1 MTRVFVLKRRFDLTL
16 EDIPYIKDPFVGS
29 IHAMDAISRCGDHW
43 GTRILNIRK
52 FMQDE
57 VGHYDPNF
65 NHHPI
70 EANMRHLFKSGSY
83 FCVSRNGIPFDPAF
97 YWKEIPKHPDGG
109 EWKVHCFKYGIHQA
123 SIEAHIQRLFRD
135 KRRYLAEEAEMEK
148 EQEIASR
155 AFKPVEP
162 KGLHNQTWD
171 KVDVKKDS
179 FNTRR
184 QVDMN
189 ALSANEIAAIKVLE
203 RQGRNERDIK
213 QLLSSGYDFEIIELQ
228 PGDKLYGFDS
238 LSHAE
243 GKQQSS
249 MYWTDETGYQNV
261 KTRFCN
267 NGAWDKEGIKNYLAL
282 PCYNRADAIDTAEV
296 TQPQFA
302 IRSQIGLATE
312 QIGYSNSDYTTGMM
326 GKIMPGGGSQITPR
340 AQCLSPVSRM
350 KGTP

>member
-1 MTRVFVLKRRFDLTL
+1 MTPVFVLKRRFHLTL

-29 IHAMDAISRCGDHW
+29 IHAMDAISRRGDHW
-43 GTRILNIRK
+43 GTRILNIRE

-83 FCVSRNGIPFDPAF
+83 FCVSRNGIPFNPAF
-97 YWKEIPKHPDGG
+97 YWKEIPEHLDGG

-135 KRRYLAEEAEMEK
+135 KRRYLAEEAEMAK
-148 EQEIASR
+148 EQEIVRQAL
-155 AFKPVEP
+155 KPSEP

-171 KVDVKKDS
+171 KIEVQKNS

-184 QVDMN
+184 KVDLKQ
-189 ALSANEIAAIKVLE
+189 LSQTEKEVVRQLKH
-203 RQGRNERDIK
+203 QGRTREDME
-213 QLLSSGYDFEIIELQ
+213 QLLSSGENFEIVELQ
-228 PGDKLYGFDS
+228 AGDQLYGFDS

-243 GKQQSS
+243 GKPQNS
-249 MYWTDETGYQNV
+249 MYWTNEEGYQDV
-261 KTRFCN
+261 KTRFYKN
-267 NGAWDKEGIKNYLAL
+267 EEWDKDGIKNYLAL
-282 PCYNRADAIDTAEV
+282 PCYNRADTIDAAEV
-296 TQPQFA
+296 TKPQFA
-302 IRSQIGLATE
+302 IRSKIGLATE
-312 QIGYSNSDYTTGMM
+312 QIAYTNSDYTTGMM
-326 GKIMPGGGSQITPR
+326 GKIMPGGGLQLTPN
-340 AQCLSPVSRM
+340 AQCLSSVRRL